1 MEVTESIPQKKE
13 DLPPAKKDQN
23 STSFKIEANL
33 DELEVN
39 ITTVT
44 KPVANIQIKGR
55 WVRKVSEIHVKHSIK
70 KIRN

>member
-55 WVRKVSEIHVKHSIK
+55 
-70 KIRN
+70 